1 MKKKIGLV
9 GAGNIGGTL
18 ALLAAQKKL
27 GDVVLLDV
35 TPGLPQGKALDL
47 CQMGATN
54 GFEPIISGSNDMA
67 NLKGCDVVIITA
79 GLPRQPGMGSRDDL
93 LKTNSEIIGK
103 VALDVKKYCSNAF
116 VIIVTNPLDAMVWHF
131 QQVSGLP
138 THKVVGMAGILDS
151 SRFEMFL
158 AQEMNAS
165 IQSVS
170 ATVLGGH
177 GDTMVPLLGHSYV
190 GGISLENLVKQGHL
204 SQQRLDEIV
213 ERTRKGGGEIV
224 SLLKNGSAFYAPA
237 SSAILMAESYLHD
250 LKLTLPCAAHLT
262 GQYGVDNLYVG
273 VPVIIG
279 ASGVEKIVEYQL
291 SKQEKT
297 MLDNSVQAVQDLVAS
312 LKKFSN

>member
-27 GDVVLLDV
+27 GDVLLLDV
-35 TPGLPQGKALDL
+35 APGLPQGKALDL

-54 GFEPIISGSNDMA
+54 CFEPIISGSNNMA
-67 NLKGCDVVIITA
+67 DLKGCNVVIITA
-79 GLPRQPGMGSRDDL
+79 GLPRKPGMRRDDL

-103 VALDVKKYCSNAF
+103 IALDVKKYCPDAF
-116 VIIVTNPLDAMVWHF
+116 VIVVTNPLDAMVWHF
-131 QQVSGLP
+131 QKVSGLP
-138 THKVVGMAGILDS
+138 SHKVVGMAGILDS

-158 AQEMNAS
+158 AQELNTS

-177 GDTMVPLLGHSYV
+177 GDTMVPLLAHSYV
-190 GGISLENLVKQGHL
+190 GGISLESLVKQGYL

-237 SSAILMAESYLHD
+237 ASAILMAESYLHD

-262 GQYGVDNLYVG
+262 GQYGVDDLYVG
-273 VPVIIG
+273 VPIIIG
-279 ASGVEKIVEYQL
+279 ANGVEKIIEYQL
-291 SKQEKT
+291 NTQEKT
-297 MLDNSVQAVQDLVAS
+297 MLDNSVQAVQDLVNS
-312 LKKFSN
+312 LKNLSN